1 MTDGM
6 LAAVEALRKREEA
19 GQQVMCPRCGINRLK
34 PELYTNALSRHLD
47 GIYVCDECGL
57 SEALLDFKNAVMPT
71 EAWAVFQEDIPP
83 SDFKDKPGAEV
94 WEQIR
99 MEHGPVSLRLF
110 KRWRENPD
118 TSTTM
123 SYNLEARKL
132 CPGLRQLWTAPFQ
145 AVYDVADGELVLR
158 VREAPDG
165 VEIVCNLLDNDD
177 DEMEW

>member
-57 SEALLDFKNAVMPT
+57 SEALLDFKNTVMPT

-83 SDFKDKPGAEV
+83 SDLL
-94 WEQIR
+94 I
-99 MEHGPVSLRLF
+99 RLF

-118 TSTTM
+118 ASTAM
-123 SYNLEARKL
+123 AYNLEARKL
-132 CPGLRQLWTAPFQ
+132 CPGLRQLWTVPFQ